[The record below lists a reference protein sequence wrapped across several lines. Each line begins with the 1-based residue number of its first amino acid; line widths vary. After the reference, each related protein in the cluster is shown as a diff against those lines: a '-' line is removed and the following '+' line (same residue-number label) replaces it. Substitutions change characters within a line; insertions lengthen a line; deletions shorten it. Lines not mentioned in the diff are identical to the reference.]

1 MPAIG
6 RVIRPPRNGRPMS
19 DGKGPSPIRLED
31 LDNFDKILEN
41 VGSFEKLFEKGR
53 ELGFNVEEQ
62 VERVFRADSEL
73 FRIVGFKV
81 LKMRGGI
88 AELRFPYSEAIARR
102 GGIVHG
108 GVVLYTMD
116 SACGMAVM
124 TVNPGKDQLSLEL
137 NVSFLAPLRNGP
149 FIAKGVVIR
158 RGGSTAVA
166 EGEIRDADGQLC
178 AKSLGTFYLSGKRT
192 NE

>member
-1 MPAIG
+1 MG
-6 RVIRPPRNGRPMS
+6 E
-19 DGKGPSPIRLED
+19 GKGSGPIRMED
-31 LDNFDKILEN
+31 LDNFDKLLES
-41 VGSFEKLFEKGR
+41 VGSFEKLFDQGR
-53 ELGFNVEEQ
+53 DLGFNVEEQ
-62 VERVFRADSEL
+62 VERVFRADSRL

-88 AELRFPYSEAIARR
+88 AELRFPYTKAITRR

-124 TVNPGKDQLSLEL
+124 TVNPGTDQLSLEL

-149 FIAKGVVIR
+149 FTAKGVVIR

-166 EGEIRDADGQLC
+166 EGEIRDVDGRLC
-178 AKSLGTFYLSGKRT
+178 AKSLGTFYLSGKKVKK
-192 NE
+192 

>member
-1 MPAIG
+1 MG
-6 RVIRPPRNGRPMS
+6 ER
-19 DGKGPSPIRLED
+19 KGPSPIRLED
-31 LDNFDKILEN
+31 LNNFDQLLKR
-41 VGSFEKLFEKGR
+41 VGSFERLFEQGR
-53 ELGFNVEEQ
+53 EMGFDVEEQ
-62 VERVFRADSEL
+62 VEKLFRADSKL

-81 LKMRGGI
+81 LKMKGGI
-88 AELRFPYSEAIARR
+88 AELSFPYSKAITRR

-124 TVNPGKDQLSLEL
+124 TVNPGTDQLSLEL
-137 NVSFLAPLRNGP
+137 NVSFLSPLRKGP

-166 EGEIRDADGQLC
+166 EGEIRDADGRLC
-178 AKSLGTFYLSGKRT
+178 AKSLGTFYLSGKKR
-192 NE
+192 E

>member
-1 MPAIG
+1 MG
-6 RVIRPPRNGRPMS
+6 RGS
-19 DGKGPSPIRLED
+19 GSSPFRIEG
-31 LDNFDKILEN
+31 LDNFDKLLKS
-41 VGSFEKLFEKGR
+41 VGSFEKLFEQGSD
-53 ELGFNVEEQ
+53 LGFNVEEL
-62 VERVFRADSEL
+62 VERVFRADSKL

-81 LKMRGGI
+81 LKMREGV
-88 AELRFPYSEAIARR
+88 AELRFPYSKAITRR

-124 TVNPGKDQLSLEL
+124 TMNPGTDQLSLEL
-137 NVSFLAPLRNGP
+137 NVSFLAPLRRGP

-166 EGEIRDADGQLC
+166 EGEIRDADGRLC
-178 AKSLGTFYLSGKRT
+178 AKSLGTFYLSGKKS
-192 NE
+192 NV

>member
-1 MPAIG
+1 MKDFG
-6 RVIRPPRNGRPMS
+6 
-19 DGKGPSPIRLED
+19 D
-31 LDNFDKILEN
+31 FDKILKS
-41 VGSFEKLFEKGR
+41 VGSFEELFKQGR
-53 ELGFNVEEQ
+53 ELGFDVEEQ
-62 VERVFRADSEL
+62 VESVFRADSEL

-81 LKMRGGI
+81 LKMRGGV
-88 AELRFPYSEAIARR
+88 AELRFPYSKAITRR

-124 TVNPGKDQLSLEL
+124 TVNPGTDQLSLEI

-149 FIAKGVVIR
+149 FVAKGVVIR
-158 RGGSTAVA
+158 RGSSTAVA
-166 EGEIRDADGQLC
+166 EGEIRDADGRLC
-178 AKSLGTFYLSGKRT
+178 AKSLGTFYLSGKRS

>member
-1 MPAIG
+1 MIG
-6 RVIRPPRNGRPMS
+6 RVIRPHQHGRAM
-19 DGKGPSPIRLED
+19 DKGNSLRPLRIKGLN
-31 LDNFDKILEN
+31 NFDKLLES
-41 VGSFEKLFEKGR
+41 VGSFEKLFEQGR
-53 ELGFNVEEQ
+53 DLGFNVEEQ
-62 VERVFRADSEL
+62 VERVFRADSKL

-81 LKMRGGI
+81 LKMKGGV
-88 AELRFPYSEAIARR
+88 AELRFPYSKAITRR

-124 TVNPGKDQLSLEL
+124 TVNPGTDQLSLEL
-137 NVSFLAPLRNGP
+137 NVSFLAPLRKGP

-166 EGEIRDADGQLC
+166 EGEIRDADGRLC
-178 AKSLGTFYLSGKRT
+178 AKSLGTFYLSGRKT
-192 NE
+192 KE